1 VEGTGGYGDGRRG
14 EHYYLGSNQ
23 HVKNKWVFFAKGGQT
38 IIQQVLKGIAKE
50 RKQKIVQMKCIFHV
64 MTQGRPM
71 ADFSAMQD
79 VLVQLN
85 IADLPKKY

>member
-1 VEGTGGYGDGRRG
+1 
-14 EHYYLGSNQ
+14 
-23 HVKNKWVFFAKGGQT
+23 
-38 IIQQVLKGIAKE
+38 VLKGIAKE